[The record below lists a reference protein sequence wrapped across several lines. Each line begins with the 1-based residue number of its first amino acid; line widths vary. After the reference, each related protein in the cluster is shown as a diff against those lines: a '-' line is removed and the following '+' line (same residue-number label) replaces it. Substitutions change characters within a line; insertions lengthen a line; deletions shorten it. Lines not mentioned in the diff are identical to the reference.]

1 MNKAA
6 VEKAFAS
13 YTQNYDPDD
22 PKIKLKINHTYR
34 VADLCERIARTVPGA
49 DTDLAWLMGMLHD
62 IGRFEQVRRY
72 GTFMDAKS
80 VDHAAFGAD
89 LLFTEGLIGAFGDY
103 DERTLDILEKSIRNH
118 NRFRIEEGLTDEYA
132 AYCRILRDADKI
144 DILRVSTETP
154 LEEIYNVS
162 TDELRKSA
170 VTEAVKKGFM
180 ERSAILRSGRLTA
193 ADILVSHICL
203 VFELEYPISTRI
215 AREQGYL
222 DQLLAFESDNEDTKA
237 WFEYMRQNM
246 FE

>member
-89 LLFTEGLIGAFGDY
+89 LLLLLVHGGGDVGDIGVLAVHRGDLKGDVLRINY
-103 DERTLDILEKSIRNH
+103 WEK
-118 NRFRIEEGLTDEYA
+118 
-132 AYCRILRDADKI
+132 
-144 DILRVSTETP
+144 VS
-154 LEEIYNVS
+154 
-162 TDELRKSA
+162 K
-170 VTEAVKKGFM
+170 
-180 ERSAILRSGRLTA
+180 
-193 ADILVSHICL
+193 
-203 VFELEYPISTRI
+203 
-215 AREQGYL
+215 
-222 DQLLAFESDNEDTKA
+222 
-237 WFEYMRQNM
+237 
-246 FE
+246 